1 MTDRALLDRRVRKL
15 LIDIR
20 RCHDDPIV
28 TARVRSL
35 AREALEI
42 PASLRYIDAR
52 ELADI
57 IARRAVTPPMH
68 S

>member
-1 MTDRALLDRRVRKL
+1 MTERALLDRRVRKL

-20 RCHDDPIV
+20 RCHDDPVI

-35 AREALEI
+35 AGEALDV
-42 PASLRYIDAR
+42 PASLRYVDVR

-57 IARRAVTPPMH
+57 IARRAVMPPMD